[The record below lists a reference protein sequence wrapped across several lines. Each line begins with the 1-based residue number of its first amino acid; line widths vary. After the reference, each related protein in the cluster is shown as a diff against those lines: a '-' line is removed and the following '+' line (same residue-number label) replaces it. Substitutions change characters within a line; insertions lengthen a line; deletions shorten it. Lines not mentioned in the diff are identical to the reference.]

1 MDLKSRGSSRFK
13 RKGSNR
19 SKARGGSGGKGV
31 GGRWSSKGGRGGFGS
46 SKWGSGGGRG
56 GTGGED
62 PVTGEKGVP
71 RDRPLS
77 SGAAKNR
84 AGLDVLD
91 QVGGAGAV
99 VVGDAEFCVDVEFKA
114 ENEFGLQL
122 EAEREF

>member
-1 MDLKSRGSSRFK
+1 MSDNFVRMDLKSRGSSRFK

-19 SKARGGSGGKGV
+19 SKARGGSGGRGV
-31 GGRWSSKGGRGGFGS
+31 GGRWSSRGGRGGGFGS
-46 SKWGSGGGRG
+46 SKWGGGGGRG
-56 GTGGED
+56 GSGGED

-91 QVGGAGAV
+91 QVSDADAV
-99 VVGDAEFCVDVEFKA
+99 VELEFFIEVEVEF
-114 ENEFGLQL
+114 
-122 EAEREF
+122 